1 MPKRADV
8 LTLPNELTHAQATD
22 CLAQLIA
29 PLAEQPSPVQVDAAP
44 LRHFD
49 SSALAV
55 LLALRRA
62 CTGVGKPMVLQGLP
76 DGLRDLAV
84 LYGVE
89 GLLHGA

>member
-1 MPKRADV
+1 M
-8 LTLPNELTHAQATD
+8 LTLPEALTHAQATG
-22 CLAQLIA
+22 CLAQLIE
-29 PLAEQPSPVQVDAAP
+29 PLAEQPSPVQVDAAA

-62 CTGVGKPMVLQGLP
+62 CTGVGKPMVVQGLP
-76 DGLRDLAV
+76 DGLRGLAV

-89 GLLHGA
+89 GLLQSA

>member
-1 MPKRADV
+1 MI
-8 LTLPNELTHAQATD
+8 TLPSELTYAHATD

-29 PLAEQPSPVQVDAAP
+29 PLAEQASPVQVDAAS
-44 LRHFD
+44 LQHFD

-55 LLALRRA
+55 LLAFRRA
-62 CTGVGKPMVLQGLP
+62 CTDVGKPMVVQGLP

-89 GLLHGA
+89 DLLPSA

>member
-1 MPKRADV
+1 M
-8 LTLPNELTHAQATD
+8 LTLPDELTHVQATA
-22 CLAQLIA
+22 CLAGLVA
-29 PLAEQPSPVQVDAAP
+29 NLGAEGGLVQVNAST

-62 CTGVGKPMVLQGLP
+62 CTGVGASMVVQGLP
-76 DGLRDLAV
+76 GGLRDLAA

-89 GLLHGA
+89 ALLPSA

>member
-1 MPKRADV
+1 M
-8 LTLPNELTHAQATD
+8 LTLPTELTHAQATD
-22 CLAQLIA
+22 CLAQLIE
-29 PLAEQPSPVQVDAAP
+29 PLAEQPSPVLVDAAP

-55 LLALRRA
+55 LLALRRV
-62 CTGVGKPMVLQGLP
+62 CTGVGKPMVVQGLP

-89 GLLHGA
+89 DFLHSA

>member
-1 MPKRADV
+1 M
-8 LTLPNELTHAQATD
+8 LTLPDELTHVQATA
-22 CLAQLIA
+22 CLAGLV
-29 PLAEQPSPVQVDAAP
+29 PNLAAEAVPVRVDASA

-62 CTGVGKPMVLQGLP
+62 CAGLDKTMVVQGLP
-76 DGLRDLAV
+76 DGLRDLAA

-89 GLLHGA
+89 ALLPSA

>member
-1 MPKRADV
+1 M
-8 LTLPNELTHAQATD
+8 LTLPDELTHGQATA
-22 CLAQLIA
+22 CLAGLVANLAAEAAAA
-29 PLAEQPSPVQVDAAP
+29 PPVQVDAAA

-62 CTGVGKPMVLQGLP
+62 CAGVGKPMVVQGLP
-76 DGLRDLAV
+76 DGLRDLAA

-89 GLLHGA
+89 GLLSSV